1 MGVGGDGAAGAE
13 LPQRDPEACG
23 SEAVMVGTA
32 SEAWGGGR
40 DGGRVGRS
48 LDSAAKLVCVVPS
61 QGYAISI
68 SLRGPDAPTSRSQ

>member
-32 SEAWGGGR
+32 SEAWGGG
-40 DGGRVGRS
+40 
-48 LDSAAKLVCVVPS
+48 
-61 QGYAISI
+61 QGWGQGWQE
-68 SLRGPDAPTSRSQ
+68 LGLCC